1 MHAALNLV
9 HVASAVV
16 WAGGAIFI
24 ALFVSRAAQAAGPAA
39 GPFMGAM
46 LTRTRLVNVMLWAP
60 LLTVAS
66 GAWMWGRNFG
76 TGMPGG
82 WRGIALLI
90 GALAGISALGLGL
103 FRQRPTILSMRDVVV
118 EMAGNPPSEEQA
130 ATVGAL
136 RAKMTKY
143 GNVLGGLV
151 ALAVAGMALGA

>member
-46 LTRTRLVNVMLWAP
+46 LTRTRLVNVMLWTP

-82 WRGIALLI
+82 WRGIILSI
-90 GALAGISALGLGL
+90 GALAGITALGLGL
-103 FRQRPTILSMRDVVV
+103 FRQRPTILSMRDVVI
-118 EMAGNPPSEEQA
+118 EMAGGPPSEEQA
-130 ATVGAL
+130 ATMNGL
-136 RAKMTKY
+136 RSRMTKY
-143 GNVLGGLV
+143 GNVLATL
-151 ALAVAGMALGA
+151 LAAAVTGMALGA